1 MPRAHNKRRNS
12 GLLYE
17 FLVRTISSAL
27 VEGDKKKSS
36 SALKILKKYYK
47 PGTELYREFRLINAL
62 VRTTVSSESVAS
74 NILNEARNASK
85 EYSSSSLDKE
95 KSHLIKSIN
104 YTFNN
109 PDFYNQFVNEYK
121 AYATA
126 QTLINEWRMT
136 AQERNLGE
144 TALFEDQM
152 IRWLLSEKDQPQDSI
167 LTEDSSGS
175 SKVLVSVMTKKLN
188 EKYDGVLTESQKDLI
203 RAYSL
208 SKTNENPGLLK
219 AKLLEIKT
227 NLIFDTEKYSQKLD
241 SYTTSKINEVK
252 EIVKAEKLD
261 EINDDTVTRFM
272 LYTKLLSEIN
282 SEE

>member
-1 MPRAHNKRRNS
+1 MSRAHNKRRNS

-85 EYSSSSLDKE
+85 EYSSSLLDKE

-136 AQERNLGE
+136 HDERNLSE
-144 TALFEDQM
+144 TAHFEDQM
-152 IRWLLSEKDQPQDSI
+152 IRWLLSEKVQPQDSI
-167 LTEDSSGS
+167 LSEDSPGS
-175 SKVLVSVMTKKLN
+175 SKMIVNIMTKKLN
-188 EKYDGVLTESQKDLI
+188 EKYSGVLTENQKDLI
-203 RAYSL
+203 KTYAL
-208 SKTNENPGLLK
+208 SKTQENTGYLK
-219 AKLLEIKT
+219 SKLHEIKLK
-227 NLIFDTEKYSQKLD
+227 LISDSEKYSQKLD
-241 SYTTSKINEVK
+241 GYTSSKINEVK
-252 EIVKAEKLD
+252 DIVRSEKLD

>member
-1 MPRAHNKRRNS
+1 MSRAHNKRRNS

-74 NILNEARNASK
+74 NILNEARSASK
-85 EYSSSSLDKE
+85 EYSSSLLDKE

-126 QTLINEWRMT
+126 QTLINEWRMSPE
-136 AQERNLGE
+136 ERNISE
-144 TALFEDQM
+144 TAHFEDQM
-152 IRWLLSEKDQPQDSI
+152 IRWLLSEKTQPQDSV
-167 LTEDSSGS
+167 LSEDSSGS
-175 SKVLVSVMTKKLN
+175 SKMLVSVMTKKLN
-188 EKYDGVLTESQKDLI
+188 EKYSVILTENQKDLI
-203 RAYSL
+203 RAYAL
-208 SKTNENPGLLK
+208 SKTQEKPIYLRN
-219 AKLLEIKT
+219 KLHEIKT
-227 NLIFDTEKYSQKLD
+227 KLISDSEKYSQNLD
-241 SYTTSKINEVK
+241 SYTSSKINEVK
-252 EIVKAEKLD
+252 EIVRSEKLD

>member
-167 LTEDSSGS
+167 LSEDSTGS